1 MNGKK
6 KDVPTSAS
14 RAQSSMSDKLQM
26 FDDDEGAG
34 KGDDEGSDDDFF
46 TVEISASEYLQHKN
60 TELQQRARMYMCTL
74 QHIMYNMP
82 TCPTPRR
89 CVQRQRK
96 RMSG

>member
-1 MNGKK
+1 MQGAEETRGGMNGKK

-46 TVEISASEYLQHKN
+46 TVRISANVILKHK
-60 TELQQRARMYMCTL
+60 
-74 QHIMYNMP
+74 IMQCSNAQAF
-82 TCPTPRR
+82 TCVH
-89 CVQRQRK
+89 C
-96 RMSG
+96 SIS